1 MSKDLLNDKLRVEI
15 DDLGEEFGNACY
27 DIASSCVEMG
37 EGPMTADDAY
47 NDVDCAEDM
56 LGDRLH
62 DVMTKARLYDNDD
75 AWNQAVRHLC
85 EGTMRHLGKKLERRL
100 WRAKKRV

>member
-1 MSKDLLNDKLRVEI
+1 MKDLLGDKLKEEI

-37 EGPMTADDAY
+37 EGPQNADDAY

-56 LGDRLH
+56 LGDRLY
-62 DVMTKARLYDNDD
+62 DVMTKAKLYDSDE
-75 AWNQAVRHLC
+75 AWNQAVKHLC
-85 EGTMRHLGKKLERRL
+85 EGTMRHIGTKLERRL
-100 WRAKKRV
+100 KRPKNRK